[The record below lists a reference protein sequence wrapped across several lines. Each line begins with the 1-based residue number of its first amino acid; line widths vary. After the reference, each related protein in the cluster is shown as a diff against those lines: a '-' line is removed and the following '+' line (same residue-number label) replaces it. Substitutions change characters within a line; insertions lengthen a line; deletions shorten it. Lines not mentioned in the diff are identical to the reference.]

1 MILYATTE
9 QVGRG
14 SLFVCF
20 TGDGVAVEAW
30 FHQLQVDLADI
41 SPDEITQAKRR
52 WYLHALPISA
62 LPRPP
67 QPQPTPTKAEP

>member
-1 MILYATTE
+1 MRIYPVNNLSAFI
-9 QVGRG
+9 G
-14 SLFVCF
+14 F

-30 FHQLQVDLADI
+30 SHQLSIEMDLI

-52 WYLHALPISA
+52 WYLHALPIPA